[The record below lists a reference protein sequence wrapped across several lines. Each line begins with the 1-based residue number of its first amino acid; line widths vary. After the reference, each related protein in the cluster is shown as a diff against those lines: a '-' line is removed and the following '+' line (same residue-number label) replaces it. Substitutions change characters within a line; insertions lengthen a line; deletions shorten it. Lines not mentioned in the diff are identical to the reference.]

1 MSGIYKFT
9 NKLNGKIYIGS
20 SKNLAKRFSQYFNIS
35 YISTVKNK
43 LTISRALIKYGYFN
57 FSIEI
62 LEYCDPSMLLNREQH
77 YIDEL
82 KPTYN
87 IAKIAG
93 STLGVHKSE
102 EAKNNK
108 SKALKGVYVG
118 EKSSLYGRTASGET
132 KLLMREAK
140 LGSQNAMFGKTQSIE
155 TKKLQSLARVGKINS
170 IETRKAISI
179 ANGTPIYLYAS
190 CLNVENSFCFCQ
202 KFFSV
207 R

>member
-93 STLGVHKSE
+93 STLGVKKATQE
-102 EAKNNK
+102 EAKNNI
-108 SKALKGVYVG
+108 SKALKGVY
-118 EKSSLYGRTASGET
+118 A
-132 KLLMREAK
+132 RE
-140 LGSQNAMFGKTQSIE
+140 N
-155 TKKLQSLARVGKINS
+155 
-170 IETRKAISI
+170 
-179 ANGTPIYLYAS
+179 IY
-190 CLNVENSFCFCQ
+190 
-202 KFFSV
+202 
-207 R
+207 

>member
-140 LGSQNAMFGKTQSIE
+140 LGSKNAMFGKTQSIE

-170 IETRKAISI
+170 IETKNAIDI

-190 CLNVENSFCFCQ
+190 CSNVENSFFFPKIFFC
-202 KFFSV
+202 
-207 R
+207 

>member
-1 MSGIYKFT
+1 
-9 NKLNGKIYIGS
+9 
-20 SKNLAKRFSQYFNIS
+20 
-35 YISTVKNK
+35 
-43 LTISRALIKYGYFN
+43 
-57 FSIEI
+57 
-62 LEYCDPSMLLNREQH
+62 
-77 YIDEL
+77 
-82 KPTYN
+82 
-87 IAKIAG
+87 
-93 STLGVHKSE
+93 
-102 EAKNNK
+102 
-108 SKALKGVYVG
+108 
-118 EKSSLYGRTASGET
+118 
-132 KLLMREAK
+132 MREAK

>member
-93 STLGVHKSE
+93 STLGVNKSE
-102 EAKNNK
+102 DAKNNI

-140 LGSQNAMFGKTQSIE
+140 LGSKNAMFGKTQSIE

-170 IETRKAISI
+170 IETKNAIDI

-190 CLNVENSFCFCQ
+190 CSNVENSFFFQ
-202 KFFSV
+202 KFFSF

>member
-1 MSGIYKFT
+1 
-9 NKLNGKIYIGS
+9 
-20 SKNLAKRFSQYFNIS
+20 
-35 YISTVKNK
+35 
-43 LTISRALIKYGYFN
+43 
-57 FSIEI
+57 
-62 LEYCDPSMLLNREQH
+62 MLLNREQH

-93 STLGVHKSE
+93 STLGVNKSE
-102 EAKNNK
+102 DAKNNI

-140 LGSQNAMFGKTQSIE
+140 LGSKNAMFGKTQSIE

-179 ANGTPIYLYAS
+179 ANGTPIYL
-190 CLNVENSFCFCQ
+190 
-202 KFFSV
+202 
-207 R
+207 

>member
-93 STLGVHKSE
+93 STLGVKKATQE
-102 EAKNNK
+102 EAK
-108 SKALKGVYVG
+108 
-118 EKSSLYGRTASGET
+118 
-132 KLLMREAK
+132 
-140 LGSQNAMFGKTQSIE
+140 I
-155 TKKLQSLARVGKINS
+155 I
-170 IETRKAISI
+170 
-179 ANGTPIYLYAS
+179 
-190 CLNVENSFCFCQ
+190 
-202 KFFSV
+202 
-207 R
+207 

>member
-43 LTISRALIKYGYFN
+43 LTISRAIIKYGYFN

-82 KPTYN
+82 KPTYY

-93 STLGVHKSE
+93 STLGVNKSE
-102 EAKNNK
+102 DAKNNI

-118 EKSSLYGRTASGET
+118 EKSYLYGRTASGET

-140 LGSQNAMFGKTQSIE
+140 LGSKNAMFGKT
-155 TKKLQSLARVGKINS
+155 LRSLH
-170 IETRKAISI
+170 
-179 ANGTPIYLYAS
+179 
-190 CLNVENSFCFCQ
+190 
-202 KFFSV
+202 
-207 R
+207 